1 MTIRPDKVWKLLS
14 GKPTMAYAVMV
25 SLALHGALAAAVI
38 WAFSKPAE
46 EIKTD
51 KLLLELAGMVSNRQR
66 EESAPSAAAST
77 PAPPK
82 KNEPKKEIKKT
93 PPVKQM
99 KTIVADSPVQVV
111 QQEEIATSSKS
122 MESKKDSDLQKQQ
135 TLNSLNKDLEELKKY
150 QAKITKKI
158 KSNLVYPADARKRG
172 YEGVAAVRFV
182 VTESGMIQSGTL
194 VIARSSGY
202 PMLDTNALK
211 SVRDSEPFERP
222 PRTMPVEIDLGF
234 SS

>member
-1 MTIRPDKVWKLLS
+1 MSRAEKRWIVFKGRQTLTCTV
-14 GKPTMAYAVMV
+14 VV
-25 SLALHGALAAAVI
+25 SLFLHLALAATGF
-38 WAFSKPAE
+38 WLLYKPAA

-77 PAPPK
+77 PTPPK
-82 KNEPKKEIKKT
+82 KIEPKKEVKKA
-93 PPVKQM
+93 PPVKQI
-99 KTIVADSPVQVV
+99 KTTAADSPVQMA

-122 MESKKDSDLQKQQ
+122 LDSKKDSDLQKQQ
-135 TLNSLNKDLEELKKY
+135 TLNTLNKDQEELKKY
-150 QAKITKKI
+150 QSKITKKI

-172 YEGVAAVRFV
+172 YEGVTAVRFV

-211 SVRDSEPFERP
+211 SVRDSEPFDRP
-222 PRTMPVEIDLGF
+222 PRTMPIEIDLGF